1 MRLPLLHSQE
11 MKLPTTLLGAPRIKE
26 LEGRAWVSE
35 GMMDE
40 FRVNTTMGMY
50 SGIATL
56 GCYLPA

>member
-1 MRLPLLHSQE
+1 